1 MPTFVLIEMIGVAAA
16 ILTTLC
22 WVPQAIKV
30 LRDRDTSSLSLAT
43 FLVLIAGIILWLT
56 YGILIGSWPIIL
68 SNVISLPLNLAIL
81 GMKLKYG

>member
-1 MPTFVLIEMIGVAAA
+1 MIGVAAA